1 MGFWQ
6 TPPPKKKNPPILCR
20 DPAAQSRAQ
29 REPGRGVTKKKAILA
44 AKTRPN
50 LVPHGAAT
58 PREATPERG
67 QAQGVSP
74 TPPAAL
80 RGDSSSSP
88 LVAAPSSG
96 SGPWVG
102 AGSKLPAGPWLRQHL
117 WHLPD
122 PPVPPW
128 HSWGHPQTLFSSSAP
143 HGNNTRDALPA
154 PPRFFFFETRQGM
167 GGPQTNTSHPLGDPS
182 EPLRPRCRCPRT
194 PRHPR
199 CPRGSRWRCR
209 FLSRCPHFVPSGATI
224 PRPRCAPAHPSR
236 SQCPFAP
243 QPRFPPVLPA
253 HLPCLVMIISVWCLW
268 NLAQSG

>member
-1 MGFWQ
+1 MGRGHSGGGCRFGVCFALLGWAELCCDSVLRPLPKTRASRFGSARFYRLEVELKGGFNILGSLSINYGVYGTQ
-6 TPPPKKKNPPILCR
+6 TSPKWDFGRPPPKKKKSPNSVPGSCS
-20 DPAAQSRAQ
+20 AEQGTARARPWRHQ
-29 REPGRGVTKKKAILA
+29 KKAILA

-58 PREATPERG
+58 PKEATPERG

-143 HGNNTRDALPA
+143 HRNNTRDALPA

-167 GGPQTNTSHPLGDPS
+167 GGPQT
-182 EPLRPRCRCPRT
+182 
-194 PRHPR
+194 
-199 CPRGSRWRCR
+199 
-209 FLSRCPHFVPSGATI
+209 
-224 PRPRCAPAHPSR
+224 
-236 SQCPFAP
+236 
-243 QPRFPPVLPA
+243 LPI
-253 HLPCLVMIISVWCLW
+253 L
-268 NLAQSG
+268 